1 MIGRIATAC
10 AAIAIASSALAQSPT
25 NDTLAASP
33 ATGAS
38 AARIQRQHLGPA
50 MDGGIAGARN
60 IAAPTT
66 FAAPRAANDGPHVG
80 RDQAL
85 MIVGGAGIVVGAII
99 GGTPGTLLMV
109 GGAIAGLYGLYE
121 YLQ

>member
-1 MIGRIATAC
+1 MNGRIAIAC
-10 AAIAIASSALAQSPT
+10 AAIMIASPVHAQSPT
-25 NDTLAASP
+25 SDTLVASPAPAAAGARAASP
-33 ATGAS
+33 
-38 AARIQRQHLGPA
+38 HLGPTL
-50 MDGGIAGARN
+50 DGGIAGARQM
-60 IAAPTT
+60 AAPSILS
-66 FAAPRAANDGPHVG
+66 APRAASDGPHVG

-121 YLQ
+121 FLQ